1 MASFPLFAIG
11 ERLITIVETRP
22 DCFRY
27 YDEIAGEVSGGA
39 FDGTRVPLAIAHLT
53 ALELNGS
60 TNQQTTKG

>member
-1 MASFPLFAIG
+1 MNYPMFAIG
-11 ERLITIVETRP
+11 DRLITIVEIRP

-27 YDEIAGEVSGGA
+27 YDELAGEISGGA
-39 FDGTRVPLAIAHLT
+39 FDGTKLPLVIAYLQ